1 MVTAME
7 AVQWLG
13 ALCAS
18 EPALHGGILAG
29 LFLAGAAGSVMHCAP
44 MCGPFVLGQVADRMA
59 RLPAPLICERRRLSA
74 GLLLPYHAGRLLAYA
89 GLGALAAASA
99 TVLSRAPWMRGLS
112 GALLALAGV
121 IFLAHALHRLAPGRL
136 RFAPALERAPP
147 SIARLL
153 GRGIALAPRGT
164 AAGEFL
170 LGLLLGFLPCGFLYG
185 ALIAAAATGEPGMG
199 AAAMLCF
206 GLGTVP
212 SLAVVGIAG
221 QAAGQRWQ
229 RGAALAGPAVM
240 AVNALALLA
249 LAWGQ
254 MA

>member
-1 MVTAME
+1 M
-7 AVQWLG
+7 QWLG

-18 EPALHGGILAG
+18 EPALRGGILAG

-59 RLPAPLICERRRLSA
+59 RLPAALICERRRLSA
-74 GLLLPYHAGRLLAYA
+74 GLLLPYHAGRLLTYA

-99 TVLSRAPWMRGLS
+99 AVLSRAPWMRGLS
-112 GALLALAGV
+112 GTLLALAGV

-136 RFAPALERAPP
+136 PFAPVLERAPP
-147 SIARLL
+147 GI
-153 GRGIALAPRGT
+153 GRALARGVARVPRGT
-164 AAGEFL
+164 AAGEFAM
-170 LGLLLGFLPCGFLYG
+170 GLLLGFLPCGFLYG
-185 ALIAAAATGEPGMG
+185 ALIAAAATGRPAMG

-221 QAAGQRWQ
+221 QAAGRRWQ
-229 RGAALAGPAVM
+229 RGVALAGPALM
-240 AVNALALLA
+240 TVNAVALLL
-249 LAWGQ
+249 LAWRQ